1 MTVDRPDHR
10 AIERAIWGPE
20 RRALTI
26 GLAINV
32 VASAFEALAV
42 ATVLPGVVR
51 DIGGLE
57 LYGWAFSAYLLSSLV
72 GIALAGAA
80 TDARGPALP
89 LVAGTA
95 LFAVGLAISGMAAS
109 MPVVVAGRFIQ
120 GFGSGAISAIGYAAI
135 GRAYPVDARPRMLA
149 LLSSAW
155 VVPGLIGPALAGL
168 VSDHLG
174 WRWGFLGIAPL
185 VVLGTALSIRPLV
198 RLASGPGEDLTD
210 EPAAV
215 PAGSGSGGILP
226 PLALAGGAA
235 LLLAALR
242 TPAQPAWGMAALG
255 LVLALPALHRL
266 LPAGTL
272 RLRRGTPAAVALMG
286 AIGFAFFAAEA
297 FLPLALS
304 SVRGLGA
311 SAAGLPLT
319 AGTLCWTVGSWIQAR
334 EAHHRGRRELAAS
347 GVLLV
352 ALGIALASATLRAS
366 VPVAFATAG
375 WAVAGLGIGIAYSTT
390 ALVIL
395 ETPGPDAGSA
405 SAALQLAWT
414 LGIALGTGLGGA
426 LVAAAA
432 AAGRSTATGIA
443 LVDATALAALVGG
456 LVAAGR
462 LPGRVR
468 HAGVPGSSAGPGTT
482 RALDH

>member
-174 WRWGFLGIAPL
+174 WRWVFLGIAPL
-185 VVLGTALSIRPLV
+185 VVLGT
-198 RLASGPGEDLTD
+198 
-210 EPAAV
+210 AAV

-375 WAVAGLGIGIAYSTT
+375 WAIAGLGIGIAYSTT

-432 AAGRSTATGIA
+432 AAGRSTAVGIA

-468 HAGVPGSSAGPGTT
+468 QAGGLGSSAGPGTT